1 MHVLHKRRF
10 EGASRSEMG
19 MITQDRAVVERNS
32 FWLLPYPP
40 FGGSSAWMSGG
51 DRFLQVVPLWHD
63 FSARQAICGFAC
75 SASSVDLVE
84 LC

>member
-51 DRFLQVVPLWHD
+51 DRFLQVWPLSPA
-63 FSARQAICGFAC
+63 SARQAICGFAC
-75 SASSVDLVE
+75 SASSVDLLE